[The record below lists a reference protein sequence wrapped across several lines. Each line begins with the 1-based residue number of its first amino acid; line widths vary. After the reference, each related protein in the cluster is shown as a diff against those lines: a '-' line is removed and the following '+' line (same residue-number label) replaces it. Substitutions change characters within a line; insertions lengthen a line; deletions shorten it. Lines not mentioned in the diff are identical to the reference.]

1 MKAITGKINMKSRV
15 NKFPKPKLK
24 PIWKLLY
31 VPIACFQNI
40 VIYFSKIPLCPNTC
54 IQHSKDFFTSNV
66 SGGNFVILAKE
77 RNEKEDAVGLD
88 FK

>member
-40 VIYFSKIPLCPNTC
+40 VIYFSKIPLCPNYMHPTF
-54 IQHSKDFFTSNV
+54 QGFFFLQAMFL
-66 SGGNFVILAKE
+66 GVIL
-77 RNEKEDAVGLD
+77 
-88 FK
+88 